1 MIILNIYDQ
10 LSYHFIRPIIRLLNK
25 IRYEVRAQTLGGETL
40 PPESWILPTAAEAHK
55 DQVSFSEM
63 LFSYFSSFPHCQD
76 HWMRIFSGVSVITPR
91 YLPPVEIEGEI

>member
-1 MIILNIYDQ
+1 MMIILNISHIISSDQSSDCYIKYD
-10 LSYHFIRPIIRLLNK
+10 
-25 IRYEVRAQTLGGETL
+25 EVRAQTLGGENL